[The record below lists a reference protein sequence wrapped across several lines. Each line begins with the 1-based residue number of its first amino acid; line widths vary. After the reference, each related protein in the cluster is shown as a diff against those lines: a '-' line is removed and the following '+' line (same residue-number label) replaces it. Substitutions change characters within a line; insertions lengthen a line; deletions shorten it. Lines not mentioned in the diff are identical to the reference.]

1 MKNTVNKRIF
11 WKHETCYAQAVIDTF
26 VTERG
31 YMEELK
37 IIYGLITS
45 IWKLCRKYGI
55 GKLTCEQ
62 WESFIEDGKKA
73 REFYLARGVQYDVL
87 YRGMFSAL
95 QDYYIQKKDE
105 QGKRQDGK

>member
-1 MKNTVNKRIF
+1 
-11 WKHETCYAQAVIDTF
+11 
-26 VTERG
+26 
-31 YMEELK
+31 MEELK

-45 IWKLCRKYGI
+45 IWKLCKKYGT

-73 REFYLARGVQYDVL
+73 REFYLARGGKYDVL

-95 QDYYIQKKDE
+95 QEYYIKIGTD
-105 QGKRQDGK
+105 KREGEISENDRAGSSRGYK